1 MGLLRWWWGQ
11 PWRKP
16 WKLLSLLLAL
26 LGAGEHSRQVRPSHD
41 SLNGR
46 GLSAFSSHSPWKV
59 LNLKNVEAILTK

>member
-11 PWRKP
+11 PWRKL

-26 LGAGEHSRQVRPSHD
+26 LGAEHSRQVRPSHD

-46 GLSAFSSHSPWKV
+46 GPSAFSSHSPWKV